1 MKTVNNTIFVVL
13 VLSILSAC
21 GDSSSSSKEKDSK
34 LVNKAPIISI
44 INPIEISELSE
55 LSITANASD
64 SDGNI
69 ISYQW
74 EVSDEKLV
82 TLTNSDSAEV
92 SVAIP
97 NVEEN
102 MTLTL
107 KVIVE
112 DDSRNTTSQNV
123 TINIIDRPNL
133 VVSNISFLEGDE
145 GEKKHLVNVSLDK
158 SWHEDLTILYSN
170 LDDTAIA
177 DVDYLPINDE
187 IAFLAGESS
196 SSFSIAI
203 IGDTQ
208 LADIESD
215 EVFSVHFTSADNVE
229 INQAKMNVTITND
242 DMSTLE
248 SYVDLRRQVESFQN
262 MNWQS
267 PIDIDLDADGD
278 MDMVVFR
285 SNEVWEIDGD
295 ALPALIYRNNLG
307 AGFSFEQTEVAG
319 WPRRALVADFNG
331 DDLNDVYIANHGY
344 DGEEQT
350 STPGGFNKLFNQNAT
365 GSIEQSLVTFE
376 REYTHSGCIIDI
388 NKDGMPD
395 IFEGNV
401 YYNAPKVLLNDGD
414 GQFTDI
420 SSTAYPQSLNNVSF
434 TWCVSDDFNNDGY
447 DDLVLGSNSDE
458 RLLDAN
464 GNAVGSNHIV
474 LLNNQNNQLDYQ
486 FPQSILDD
494 NHSGTCDDQALEDGC
509 IATVGMI
516 SFLGDTDSCKD
527 IAVFHT
533 NYQTY
538 YQFDFYKGNCK
549 GGFNLANSIKF
560 DDARVSLGF
569 AAQDVNGDGKLDF
582 FTHDGLIA
590 ATDEAPQILLLSTA
604 ENFIYAESDFTWA
617 QGKALSP
624 ALWFGQGLAEPAK

>member
-1 MKTVNNTIFVVL
+1 MNTTNKAIFITL
-13 VLSILSAC
+13 ILSMLLAC
-21 GDSSSSSKEKDSK
+21 GGGSSPGEEKDSK
-34 LVNKAPIISI
+34 PLNRAPIIST
-44 INPIEISELSE
+44 INSVEVIELSE
-55 LSITANASD
+55 ISITANASD
-64 SDGNI
+64 SDGEI
-69 ISYQW
+69 VSYQW

-92 SVAIP
+92 SLAIP
-97 NVEEN
+97 NVEDN
-102 MTLTL
+102 LTLTV
-107 KVIVE
+107 KVTVE
-112 DDSRNTTSQNV
+112 DDSGNTTSQNV
-123 TINIIDRPNL
+123 TINIVDRPNL

-145 GEKKHLVNVSLDK
+145 GEKQHLVNVSLDK
-158 SWHEDLTILYSN
+158 SWHEDLTIFYAS
-170 LDDTAIA
+170 LDETAIA
-177 DVDYLPINDE
+177 NIDYLPVNGE

-196 SSFSIAI
+196 SSFSIVI
-203 IGDTQ
+203 IGDIQ

-215 EVFSVHFTSADNVE
+215 EVFNVDFISADNVE
-229 INQAKMNVTITND
+229 INEAKMSVTITND
-242 DMSTLE
+242 DMSTHE

-307 AGFSFEQTEVAG
+307 AGFSFEQSNVAG

-365 GSIEQSLVTFE
+365 GSLEQSLVTFE
-376 REYTHSGCIIDI
+376 REYTHSGCVIDI

-395 IFEGNV
+395 LFEGNV
-401 YYNAPKVLLNDGD
+401 YYNAPKILLNNGD

-420 SSTAYPQSLNNVSF
+420 SSSAYPQSLNNVSF
-434 TWCVSDDFNNDGY
+434 TWCVSDDFNNDGF

-458 RLLDAN
+458 RLLDLN

-474 LLNNQNNQLDYQ
+474 LLNNQNNQLEYQ

-516 SFLGDTDSCKD
+516 SFLGDADSCKD

-549 GGFNLANSIKF
+549 GGFSLANTIKF

-569 AAQDVNGDGKLDF
+569 AAQDINGDGKLDF
-582 FTHDGLIA
+582 FTHDGLLRA
-590 ATDEAPQILLLSTA
+590 SDDAPQMLLLSTA
-604 ENFIYAESDFTWA
+604 EAFIYEESDFNWE